1 MACKATAPKGRN
13 QEGKRAMTRL
23 IRRSSALWLGGL
35 LLSASD
41 APGGTE
47 YRLGGEDGNP
57 WQVALSED
65 AGVYQLFD
73 AQGNLEGA
81 VPVITTP
88 YGGGEESMVDFA
100 DTTIGGRKIRFL
112 RPRFLDPTVNL
123 TLADPQSSENTI
135 PLPFTGG
142 DVWFSRDCGREYGF
156 RKLVK
161 PMFDGDPATAFFLNP
176 QAAGFDLNG
185 APTVIDLG
193 ADLPINRIRFYPRLG
208 SEDGLLYIRSLADPK
223 PPEEAFG
230 KVSFADNF
238 VDQYEIRVADSSYPL
253 KRSGPCEPNPERIW
267 TYSHKA
273 FLPTVL
279 RLETEGEDV
288 VVDLRFPTQ
297 SIRFLTLRVL
307 TQRGWEV
314 AEFEVYGEGFVRE
327 TAFLTR
333 IVDFGTKVNWG
344 KIRWSG
350 DMPEGT
356 RVQIRTRTG
365 NTPDPRLYFKSDPND
380 NLVPISKKEYDQIT
394 ATSSFGSG
402 EGTANVI
409 QAGAVRV
416 EDIDNW
422 GSWSPPYEFEAGLR
436 DRTQAPEDW
445 TDGTPLLSLGS
456 SRYMQIEIELFATAN
471 AAPRLDELTLQLSP
485 DFAAEKI
492 TGEIWPSEVDSFSPT
507 TFSYVVRP
515 TFLDEN
521 LGFDRL
527 EILTH
532 ARVDTVRSVEVDGV
546 AVDLG
551 AYTDPDATTGYP
563 PDILNDRIVI
573 HFPRLK
579 GKGDSAKRIEV
590 GFNIAVLRFGT
601 EFRGWVYNSGNPAQ
615 VKQQVEPGDATYR
628 FSSNTLS
635 VTTPVG
641 GDLLVGIGVF
651 PNPFT
656 PNGDGINDTANI
668 SYGLRDVTVD
678 RPISLVIFDLAGTR
692 IRELPPNL
700 SRSGQDDFRWDG
712 RDRSGRLVAPGTYV
726 YRLALDAA
734 TDDAQIGTLSVV
746 Y

>member
-1 MACKATAPKGRN
+1 MI
-13 QEGKRAMTRL
+13 RL

-35 LLSASD
+35 LLSASE

-73 AQGNLEGA
+73 AQGNLEAA
-81 VPVITTP
+81 VPVTTTP

-100 DTTIGGRKIRFL
+100 DTTIGGRDIRFI
-112 RPRFLDPTVNL
+112 RPRFIDPIVNL
-123 TLADPQSSENTI
+123 TLTDLQSRENSV

-142 DVWFSRDCGREYGF
+142 NVWFPRDCCCEYGF
-156 RKLVK
+156 LKLVK
-161 PMFDGDPATAFFLNP
+161 PMFDGDPTTANFQNP
-176 QAAGFDLNG
+176 KAGGFDLNT

-208 SEDGLLYIRSLADPK
+208 SEDGLSYIRGLADPK
-223 PPEEAFG
+223 PPDEAFG
-230 KVSFADNF
+230 TVSFADNF

-253 KRSGPCEPNPERIW
+253 KRNGPCDPDPERIW
-267 TYSHKA
+267 TYRHKG

-279 RLETEGEDV
+279 RSETEGKDV

-297 SIRFLTLRVL
+297 SIRFLTFTAH

-314 AEFEVYGEGFVRE
+314 AEFEVYGEGFVTE
-327 TAFLTR
+327 TAFVTR
-333 IVDFGTKVNWG
+333 ILDFGAKVNWG

-356 RVQIRTRTG
+356 RVQIRTRAG
-365 NTPDPRLYFKSDPND
+365 NTPDPSLYFKADPND
-380 NLVPISKKEYDQIT
+380 NLVPISKDEYDKIT
-394 ATSSFGSG
+394 AAAFG
-402 EGTANVI
+402 GTTNVI
-409 QAGAVRV
+409 RAAAVRI

-422 GSWSPPYEFEAGLR
+422 GPWSPPYEFEAGLR
-436 DRTQAPEDW
+436 DRAQAPEDW

-456 SRYMQIEIELFATAN
+456 SRYIQIELVLFAMAN

-492 TGEIWPSEVDSFSPT
+492 TGEIWPPDVDSFST
-507 TFSYVVRP
+507 ATFSYVVRP
-515 TFLDEN
+515 TLVDEN

-532 ARVDTVRSVEVDGV
+532 ARVDTVRSVKVDGV

-563 PDILNDRIVI
+563 PDILDDRIVI
-573 HFPRLK
+573 HFPQLK
-579 GKGDSAKRIEV
+579 GEGDSAKRIEV
-590 GFNIAVLRFGT
+590 AFDIVVLRFGT
-601 EFRGWVYNSGNPAQ
+601 EFRGWVYNSRNPGQ
-615 VKQQVEPGDATYR
+615 VKQQVQPGDATYR

-641 GDLLVGIGVF
+641 GDLLVGIGVS

-656 PNGDGINDTANI
+656 PNGDDINDTAI
-668 SYGLRDVTVD
+668 VSYGLRDVTAAIPV
-678 RPISLVIFDLAGTR
+678 SLVIFDLAGTR

-700 SRSGQDDFRWDG
+700 SRSGQDEFRWNG
-712 RDRSGRLVAPGTYV
+712 RDRSGRLVPPGTYV

-734 TDDAQIGTLSVV
+734 ADDAQIGTLSVV